1 MALHTWASE
10 EMWRGLV
17 GPDDYSWNSG
27 AEALTKGW
35 LSPRE
40 VVADPASREEGQ
52 ELIRKVYDTGSRAR
66 DVTDP
71 HDRAEVYGDFLTTCI
86 DCHELTAAIIG

>member
-1 MALHTWASE
+1 MALHAWASE

-27 AEALTKGW
+27 AEALATGW

-40 VVADPASREEGQ
+40 VVADPASRGEGQ
-52 ELIRKVYDTGSRAR
+52 ILIRQVYDTGSRAKT
-66 DVTDP
+66 VTDP
-71 HDRAEVYGDFLTTCI
+71 HARAEVYGDFLNTCI